1 MKVLFVK
8 THALGDVLMTT
19 PAVRH
24 AARVNPD
31 AQYDFLSGKA
41 ASMLLLGNPHL
52 HDQTYIDEKALFG
65 WRKHLL
71 LPLISRLRRNAYD
84 RACVF
89 APGKAMLRLLRWAGI
104 RQVFAPSPG
113 SDNFRLA
120 GSLPWEPL
128 APRYIGEF
136 YLRLARLALGL
147 DPEVALE
154 PDDLLPEL
162 CVLGEGQDIID
173 RLLEKLKLTGIP
185 LLLVAPGGGRNVR
198 QTMAV
203 KRWAPERFAE
213 VAAYLCRDYGLFPVL
228 VGDSHD
234 SPAADVVWRMWGEQ
248 GLNLTGGTT
257 LLTLP
262 ALVNRASFVL
272 CNDSLLM
279 HVAVALAKPFIAVF
293 GPTDPRAL
301 LPPSFLPN
309 AVIPSGVDCAPCTAN
324 AVFGGCKV
332 IPPNH
337 CIESVTVE
345 MVWERA
351 RQILDELN

>member
-1 MKVLFVK
+1 MKTLFVK

-24 AARVNPD
+24 AAHVCPD

-52 HDQTYIDEKALFG
+52 HDQIYIDEQALFG
-65 WRKHLL
+65 WKKHLL
-71 LPLISRLRRNAYD
+71 LPLIAKLRHNAYD

-89 APGKAMLRLLRWAGI
+89 APGKAMIRLLRWAGI
-104 RQVFAPSPG
+104 HEIFAPSVG
-113 SDNFRLA
+113 DTDSRLA
-120 GSLPWEPL
+120 GSLPWEPR

-147 DPEVALE
+147 DPQVELAAE
-154 PDDLLPEL
+154 DLLPEL
-162 CVLGEGQDIID
+162 CVLGEGQEIID
-173 RLLEKLKLTGIP
+173 RLLERLKLADIP

-234 SPAADVVWRMWGEQ
+234 SPGADIVWQMWGEQ
-248 GLNLTGGTT
+248 GLNLVGGTT

-262 ALVNRASFVL
+262 ALVNRASFIL

-279 HVAVALAKPFIAVF
+279 HLAVALGKPFTAVF

-309 AVIPSGVDCAPCTAN
+309 AVIPASIECAPCTAN
-324 AVFGGCKV
+324 EVFAGCKSD
-332 IPPNH
+332 PDQSLHREYNGRDGLGAGAADPRH
-337 CIESVTVE
+337 
-345 MVWERA
+345 
-351 RQILDELN
+351 

>member
-1 MKVLFVK
+1 MKMLFVK

-24 AARVNPD
+24 AAQVCPD
-31 AQYDFLSGKA
+31 AQYDFLTGKA

-52 HDQTYIDEKALFG
+52 HEQIYIDEKALFG
-65 WRKHLL
+65 WKKHLL
-71 LPLISRLRRNAYD
+71 LPLIAKLRRNAYA

-89 APGKAMLRLLRWAGI
+89 APGKAMIRLLRWAGI
-104 RQVFAPSPG
+104 REIFAPSTEG
-113 SDNFRLA
+113 SVNSLA

-147 DPEVALE
+147 APDIALATS
-154 PDDLLPEL
+154 DLTPEL
-162 CVLGEGQDIID
+162 SVLGEGQSIID
-173 RLLEKLKLTGIP
+173 KLLERLKLTNIP
-185 LLLVAPGGGRNVR
+185 LLLVAPGGGRNIR

-203 KRWAPERFAE
+203 KRWAPQRFAE

-228 VGDSHD
+228 VGDRHD
-234 SPAADVVWRMWGEQ
+234 SSSAEIVWQMWGEQ
-248 GLNLTGGTT
+248 GLNLLGGTT

-262 ALVNRASFVL
+262 ALVNRARFIL

-279 HVAVALAKPFIAVF
+279 HLAVALNKPFSAVF

-309 AVIPSGVDCAPCTAN
+309 AVTPPDVDCAPCTAN
-324 AVFGGCKV
+324 EVFPGCKST
-332 IPPNH
+332 PLNR
-337 CIESVTVE
+337 CIENITVE

-351 RQILDELN
+351 RHILGS

>member
-1 MKVLFVK
+1 MKMLFVK

-24 AARVNPD
+24 AAQVCPD
-31 AQYDFLSGKA
+31 VQYDFLSGKA

-52 HDQTYIDEKALFG
+52 HDQVYIDEQAFFG
-65 WRKHLL
+65 WKKHLL
-71 LPLISRLRRNAYD
+71 LPLNAKLRHNAYD

-89 APGKAMLRLLRWAGI
+89 APGKAMIRLLHWAGI
-104 RQVFAPSPG
+104 REIFAPSVG
-113 SDNFRLA
+113 DSDSRLA
-120 GSLPWEPL
+120 GSLPWAPL

-147 DPEVALE
+147 DPDVKPSDE
-154 PDDLLPEL
+154 DLVPEL
-162 CVLGEGQDIID
+162 CILGEGQEIIEKLLD
-173 RLLEKLKLTGIP
+173 RLKLTGIP

-198 QTMAV
+198 QDMAV

-228 VGDSHD
+228 VGDRHD
-234 SPAADVVWRMWGEQ
+234 NPGADIIWQMWGEQ
-248 GLNLTGGTT
+248 GLNLVGGTT

-262 ALVNRASFVL
+262 ALVNHASFIL

-279 HVAVALAKPFIAVF
+279 HLAVALGKSFVAVF
-293 GPTDPRAL
+293 GPTDPRSL

-309 AVIPSGVDCAPCTAN
+309 AVTPQGVDCAPCTAN
-324 AVFGGCKV
+324 AVFPGCKSDV
-332 IPPNH
+332 INR
-337 CIESVTVE
+337 CIENITVE

-351 RQILDELN
+351 RHILGV

>member
-1 MKVLFVK
+1 MKMLFVK

-19 PAVRH
+19 PSVRH
-24 AARVNPD
+24 AAQSFPD

-52 HDQTYIDEKALFG
+52 HEQIYIDEQALFG
-65 WRKHLL
+65 WKKHLL
-71 LPLISRLRRNAYD
+71 LPLIAKLRHNAYD

-89 APGKAMLRLLRWAGI
+89 APGKAMIGLLRRAGI
-104 RQVFAPSPG
+104 RDIYAPTAGVDSH
-113 SDNFRLA
+113 LA

-136 YLRLARLALGL
+136 YLRLARLSLG
-147 DPEVALE
+147 LE
-154 PDDLLPEL
+154 PDVKLSAEDLIPEL
-162 CVLGEGQDIID
+162 DVLGEGQAIID
-173 RLLEKLKLTGIP
+173 KLLERLKLSDIP
-185 LLLVAPGGGRNVR
+185 LLLVAPGGGRNTR

-228 VGDSHD
+228 VGDRHD
-234 SPAADVVWRMWGEQ
+234 SPAAEAVWRLWGEQ
-248 GLNLTGGTT
+248 GLSLVGGTT

-262 ALVNRASFVL
+262 ALVNRAKFIL

-279 HVAVALAKPFIAVF
+279 HLAVALSKPFTAVF
-293 GPTDPRAL
+293 GPTDPCAL

-309 AVIPSGVDCAPCTAN
+309 AITPLGVECAPCSAN
-324 AVFGGCKV
+324 AVFPGCTMA
-332 IPPNH
+332 PPNR
-337 CIESVTVE
+337 CIDSITVD

-351 RQILDELN
+351 RQILADQ

>member
-1 MKVLFVK
+1 MKMLFVK

-24 AARVNPD
+24 TAQVCPD
-31 AQYDFLSGKA
+31 VQYDFLSGKA

-52 HDQTYIDEKALFG
+52 HDQIYIDERALFG
-65 WRKHLL
+65 WKKHLL
-71 LPLISRLRRNAYD
+71 LPLVSCLRRKGYD
-84 RACVF
+84 RASVF
-89 APGKAMLRLLRWAGI
+89 APGKAILRLLRWAGI
-104 RQVFAPSPG
+104 REVYAPSTD
-113 SDNFRLA
+113 SANSRLA

-147 DPEVALE
+147 E
-154 PDDLLPEL
+154 PDIELAPRELIPEL
-162 CVLGEGQDIID
+162 CVLGEGQEIID
-173 RLLEKLKLTGIP
+173 RLLERLKLTNIP

-213 VAAYLCRDYGLFPVL
+213 VSAYMCRDYDLFPVL
-228 VGDSHD
+228 VGDRYD
-234 SPAADVVWRMWGEQ
+234 SRSAGIVWQMWGEQ
-248 GLNLTGGTT
+248 GLNLCGGTT

-262 ALVNRASFVL
+262 ALVNRATFIL

-279 HVAVALAKPFIAVF
+279 HLAVALGRKFVAVF
-293 GPTDPRAL
+293 GPTDPQAL
-301 LPPSFLPN
+301 LPPSFLHN
-309 AVIPSGVDCAPCTAN
+309 AVIPSGIDCAPCTAN
-324 AVFGGCKV
+324 AVFPGCKTK
-332 IPPNH
+332 PSDR
-337 CIESVTVE
+337 CIESITVE

-351 RQILDELN
+351 RQMLADKL